1 MVIWSIHEKV
11 TVVDFRSTGEP
22 SQAVS
27 TSSGAEDCRL
37 TRSTDNSPEDHQ
49 ASENID
55 LPSSPVEVNYTNG
68 RHTEETSEE
77 EEEMNR
83 EHMMADVEGET
94 EIHVMKKRKKTKKLH
109 EVIWAATRIFDSG
122 VQHGNFIIFPKE
134 RSGFNACWSPEFS

>member
-11 TVVDFRSTGEP
+11 TVVDFRSIGEP
-22 SQAVS
+22 SQSVS
-27 TSSGAEDCRL
+27 TSGGAEDFRL
-37 TRSTDNSPEDHQ
+37 TRNTGNSSEDHQ

-83 EHMMADVEGET
+83 EHMADVEGET
-94 EIHVMKKRKKTKKLH
+94 EIHVMKKRKKTKKPH
-109 EVIWAATRIFDSG
+109 EVLWAATRILDSG
-122 VQHGNFIIFPKE
+122 VQQGRFIIFAKE
-134 RSGFNACWSPEFS
+134 RSGFKACWSPEFS

>member
-1 MVIWSIHEKV
+1 MVIWSLHEKV
-11 TVVDFRSTGEP
+11 TVVDFRSIGEP

-37 TRSTDNSPEDHQ
+37 TRSTDHQ

-77 EEEMNR
+77 EEEMNG
-83 EHMMADVEGET
+83 EHMADVEGET

-109 EVIWAATRIFDSG
+109 EVLWAATRIFDSG
-122 VQHGNFIIFPKE
+122 VQHGKFIIFP
-134 RSGFNACWSPEFS
+134 

>member
-11 TVVDFRSTGEP
+11 IVVDFRSIGEP

-27 TSSGAEDCRL
+27 TSGGAEDCRL
-37 TRSTDNSPEDHQ
+37 PRITDNSPEDHQ

-83 EHMMADVEGET
+83 EHMADVEGET
-94 EIHVMKKRKKTKKLH
+94 EIRVMKKRKKTKTPH
-109 EVIWAATRIFDSG
+109 EVLWAATRIFDSG
-122 VQHGNFIIFPKE
+122 VQQGRFIIFAKE
-134 RSGFNACWSPEFS
+134 RSGFKACWSPEFS

>member
-1 MVIWSIHEKV
+1 MVIWSLCEKV
-11 TVVDFRSTGEP
+11 TVVDFRSIGEP
-22 SQAVS
+22 SQVVS

-37 TRSTDNSPEDHQ
+37 TGNTDNSPQDHQ

-83 EHMMADVEGET
+83 EHMADVEGET
-94 EIHVMKKRKKTKKLH
+94 EIHVMKKRKKAKKPH
-109 EVIWAATRIFDSG
+109 EVLWAATRIFDSG
-122 VQHGNFIIFPKE
+122 VQQGRFIIFAKE
-134 RSGFNACWSPEFS
+134 RSGFKACWSPEFS

>member
-1 MVIWSIHEKV
+1 MVIRSLHEKV
-11 TVVDFRSTGEP
+11 TVVDFRSIGEP

-37 TRSTDNSPEDHQ
+37 TTNTDNSPQDHQ
-49 ASENID
+49 ASENIH

-77 EEEMNR
+77 EEEEEEMNR
-83 EHMMADVEGET
+83 EHMADVEGET

-109 EVIWAATRIFDSG
+109 EVICPATRIFDSG
-122 VQHGNFIIFPKE
+122 VQHGKFIIFPKE
-134 RSGFNACWSPEFS
+134 RSGFNAC